1 MFSNPAQSEI
11 NNHTSR
17 LIVGFIA
24 ITLATITNILSG
36 GGLESISA
44 SYYEGDWPRN
54 IFVGFLF
61 AISAFL
67 FSYNGVN
74 KNQMLLSKVGALAAL
89 GVALFPCV
97 CGGHHV
103 CFPYVHGTSAA
114 IMFTILAIFCR
125 IFYKRAR
132 SKGHKEANIRAAI
145 YATCGIAIVAS
156 ILILAIDEFSGGAI
170 SKFIPR
176 LTFIFE
182 NVGLVSFGIAWL
194 TASRFI
200 MFITREDERFS
211 IFNGHTETT
220 GNN

>member
-11 NNHTSR
+11 NNHTSK
-17 LIVGFIA
+17 LIVGLIA
-24 ITLATITNILSG
+24 ITLATITSILSG
-36 GGLESISA
+36 GDIDSISA
-44 SYYEGDWPRN
+44 SYYADDWARN

-67 FSYNGVN
+67 LSYNGIS
-74 KNQMLLSKVGALAAL
+74 KNQMMLSKVAALAAL

-97 CGGHHV
+97 CKVHQV
-103 CFPYVHGTSAA
+103 PFPYIHGTSAA
-114 IMFTILAIFCR
+114 VMFTILAIFCF
-125 IFYKRAR
+125 IFYKRAK
-132 SKGHKEANIRAAI
+132 SKGHKEAKIRAAI
-145 YATCGIAIVAS
+145 YAVCGIAIVTS
-156 ILILAIDEFSGGAI
+156 ILILAIDGFSGGAI
-170 SKFIPR
+170 SKTIPR

-220 GNN
+220 ENN